1 VRQTARLATYLTT
14 ALVLAIGATVPASA
28 LTSVNVL
35 AVRSVSRLVVNTSSV
50 EAPAQVSADI
60 SMTTSACTPSLA
72 GCQGTQY
79 HPCSNRSDEFYSECA
94 GDSGYAKVIPAGGD
108 ISHGIQWL
116 NRGEKN
122 ALLNTQWANKINAV
136 RLEVYAQDS
145 ANAYGHVAIS
155 VTGFTTVLET
165 DPNGVRSA
173 GLGMIDLPN
182 LGDGASGTVS
192 GTITNLAS
200 TQVAHWHFFADH
212 PTTTH
217 YTGSGKF
224 VEGGFATAAAT
235 GAGALPVTW
244 STRPTWFGAYHFSV
258 STTQGAITTATW
270 VCASPADGKANI
282 TIDGPET
289 MSLDFSQPTL
299 GRADCVRKS

>member
-1 VRQTARLATYLTT
+1 MRQTARLVTCVTT
-14 ALVLAIGATVPASA
+14 AFVLAIAMAVPASA
-28 LTSVNVL
+28 LTSVNVN
-35 AVRSVSRLVVNTSSV
+35 AVRSVDRLVVNTSSV
-50 EAPAQVSADI
+50 EASAQVNADI
-60 SMTTSACTPSLA
+60 SMYTSACTPSLA

-79 HPCSNRSDEFYSECA
+79 HPCSNPGDPFISECA
-94 GDSGYAKVIPAGGD
+94 GGGYAKVIPAGGD

-145 ANAYGHVAIS
+145 AGTYGHVAIS

-192 GTITNLAS
+192 GTIRNLDP

-235 GAGALPVTW
+235 GAGPLAVSW
-244 STRPTWFGAYHFSV
+244 STRPTWFGTYHFSV
-258 STTQGAITTATW
+258 STTQGATTTALW
-270 VCASPADGKANI
+270 VCADPNDGKTNI